1 MRLQDRK
8 GYNMK
13 DIIFKTSL
21 IAGAKGERGEA
32 GESETI
38 PSNGIIAYAGD
49 DVPEGYEEVE
59 TPEIFDEIEEGWDAL
74 TGQVAENTQD
84 IATQTARID
93 NIVALPEGSTQGDAE
108 LMDIRVGA
116 DGKTYASAGDAVR
129 GQYIHAM
136 GAISDKINYLT
147 NSDFEIIEGSY
158 INKLGNVISDSHAIR
173 TNYIPVVSNT
183 IIHTVAQIGSVAC
196 EVAFFDKNKTYL
208 SGESIIGDLTVH
220 ERNLLVPINAAYV
233 IVSSYDFNA
242 LECYS
247 IDEKSYNLSYKDNL
261 IINRGKDN
269 IEYIPFYDGFYYNSA
284 FRAVE
289 NIHLYSTDLIAITSN
304 DIITY
309 KTFLSNVGYEI
320 LFYNKLG
327 QIIADSSIKGDGSD
341 TEKTITVPEKACY
354 VKMFAYIEGNND
366 RYYLIINKNNHNI
379 PARGFYRLGETGY
392 YTNAGGYVSDN
403 NAVHSNYIP
412 IKYGSII
419 EYRLNLTN
427 AGAYLAFFDRN
438 KNFIAS
444 IQGGTSNKKKA
455 IYKVEIVGAYYVIA
469 SSYSFNGS
477 IVTYQDE
484 DTYKAILR
492 EEVFNG
498 GFNSFAIFRKFC
510 VIGDSLSVGVTNYP
524 DGTVTN
530 RAINYCWGQFI
541 ARKYGSVCVNCGF
554 SGATAESWLTDPL
567 GLTELNKPS
576 SKSQAYIIA
585 LGANEQL
592 ANIGSP
598 ETINDTTT
606 FYGAY
611 KAIYDAIRSNNAN
624 AIVFMTT
631 LGTEWGN
638 YEECNTAIEWIVN
651 NVGDS
656 NTFLLDLF
664 NNYYDYLHTD
674 PITTANRLHY
684 YPNGYKLISEI
695 INHAL
700 DSIILDNQETF
711 AYVSKIDYTE

>member
-1 MRLQDRK
+1 M
-8 GYNMK
+8 NN
-13 DIIFKTSL
+13 IIFKTALLS
-21 IAGAKGERGEA
+21 GVKGDRGDA

-38 PSNGIIAYAGD
+38 PSGGIISYDGD
-49 DVPEGYEEVE
+49 DVPEGYEEVT
-59 TPEIFDEIEEGWDAL
+59 TPEIMDDIVDAWDDL
-74 TGQVAENTQD
+74 TEQVAQNTAD
-84 IATQTARID
+84 IDTTNARID
-93 NIVALPEGSTQGDAE
+93 NIIALPAGSTALDAE
-108 LMDIRVGA
+108 VIDIRTGA
-116 DGKTYASAGDAVR
+116 DGRTYASAGDAVR
-129 GQYIHAM
+129 GQYSSAM
-136 GAISDKINYLT
+136 GAIANKVNYLT
-147 NSDFEIIEGSY
+147 NSDFEYIEGSY
-158 INKLGNVISDSHAIR
+158 VNAAGNIISDSHAIR
-173 TNYIPVVSNT
+173 TDYIPVVPNT
-183 IIHTVAQIGSVAC
+183 ILHTVAKIGSIAC
-196 EVAFFDKNKTYL
+196 EVAFFNKNKGYMPST
-208 SGESIIGDLTVH
+208 SILGDLTIH
-220 ERNLLVPINAAYV
+220 ERDILVPISAAYV

-247 IDEKSYNLSYKDNL
+247 IDDKSYNLSYKNNL
-261 IINRGKDN
+261 IINRGKAN
-269 IEYIPFYDGFYYNSA
+269 IEYTPFYNGVYYNSN
-284 FRAVE
+284 FKAVE
-289 NIHLYSTDLIAITSN
+289 DIHLYSTDLIAITSN

-309 KTFLSNVGYEI
+309 KTFLTNVGYEI

-327 QIIADSSIKGDGSD
+327 QIIANSSIKGDGSY
-341 TEKTITVPEKACY
+341 TEKTITVPENACY
-354 VKMFAYIEGNND
+354 VKMFTYKEGNGT
-366 RYYLIINKNNHNI
+366 YYLIINKNDYNI
-379 PARGFYRLGETGY
+379 PARGFYRLSELGY
-392 YTNAGGYVSDN
+392 YTPLGAYVSDN
-403 NAVHSNYIP
+403 SAVHSNYVP
-412 IKYGSII
+412 IHYGSII
-419 EYRLNLTN
+419 EYRLSISA
-427 AGAYLAFFDRN
+427 AGAYLAFFDKN
-438 KNFIAS
+438 KNFIKS
-444 IQGGTSNKKKA
+444 IQGGASNKKKA
-455 IYKVEIVGAYYVIA
+455 VYKVEIAGACYVIA
-469 SSYSFNGS
+469 SSYSFKGS
-477 IVTYQDE
+477 LVTYQDE

-524 DGTVTN
+524 DGTLTD
-530 RAINYCWGQFI
+530 RALAYSWGQFI

-554 SGATAESWLTDPL
+554 SGATAESWLTNPL

-631 LGTEWGN
+631 LGTEWGY
-638 YEECNTAIEWIVN
+638 YEECNTAIEWLVN

-664 NNYYDYLHTD
+664 NDYYDYFHTD
-674 PITTANRLHY
+674 PITTTNRQHY
-684 YPNGYKLISEI
+684 YPNGYKLISEV

-700 DSIILDNQETF
+700 DSIILDNQDTF